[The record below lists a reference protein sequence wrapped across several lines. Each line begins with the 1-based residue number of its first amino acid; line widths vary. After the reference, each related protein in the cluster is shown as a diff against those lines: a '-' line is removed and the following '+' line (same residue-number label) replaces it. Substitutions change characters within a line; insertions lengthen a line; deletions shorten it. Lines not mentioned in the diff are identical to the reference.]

1 MAGNITAA
9 TNGNGYV
16 DRFIDSSGNVIYI
29 EPQTYHTAIEEANAA
44 ASKADTAAASAT
56 DKAGAADS
64 AASAAS
70 AAAAKAEGAAAGIA
84 ESLAKKQDKL
94 TAGDGISISGS
105 TISAAS
111 TKAEVI
117 PLASRVLKP
126 ESGEHA
132 VFIVKAGHVCTLVV
146 NGRANSPNGNIP
158 MLSSIIDNEAST
170 TLNGL
175 LPEGYRHDGTLNIQ
189 VASNVDRV
197 LITLANDQYSNKPL
211 YVQETRG
218 EYYHSISN
226 GSLIAYT
233 FTWAI

>member
-56 DKAGAADS
+56 DKASAAYS

-117 PLASRVLKP
+117 PLASSVLNP
-126 ESGEHA
+126 EFSEHA

-146 NGRANSPNGNIP
+146 NGRTNNN
-158 MLSSIIDNEAST
+158 LSMESSLIDDDAST
-170 TLNGL
+170 VLNGL

-197 LITLANDQYSNKPL
+197 IITLMHDQNNKPL
-211 YVQETRG
+211 YVQDIHGDYTRYIPAH
-218 EYYHSISN
+218 EF
-226 GSLIAYT
+226 IAYT

>member
-64 AASAAS
+64 AASAAI
-70 AAAAKAEGAAAGIA
+70 AAAAKAEGATAGIA

-105 TISAAS
+105 TIRAAK
-111 TKAEVI
+111 KATEII
-117 PLASRVLKP
+117 PLATDKLRP
-126 ESGEHA
+126 AGYADNA
-132 VFIVKAGHVCTLVV
+132 VFIIKSDSACTLVI
-146 NGRANSPNGNIP
+146 NGNVANSIG
-158 MLSSIIDNEAST
+158 MLESLIDDESSQK
-170 TLNGL
+170 LKGL
-175 LPEGYRHDGTLNIQ
+175 LPAGYAHVGTLNIQ
-189 VASNVDRV
+189 VASNVSKLKLMLEAGSD
-197 LITLANDQYSNKPL
+197 KPL
-211 YVQETRG
+211 TVQAFDGSYYYNINSG
-218 EYYHSISN
+218 EQIQ
-226 GSLIAYT
+226 YT

>member
-29 EPQTYHTAIEEANAA
+29 EPQTYHTAIEETNVA
-44 ASKADTAAASAT
+44 ASKADAAAASAT
-56 DKAGAADS
+56 DKAEAADS

-70 AAAAKAEGAAAGIA
+70 AAASKAKAAAAGIT

-117 PLASRVLKP
+117 PLASSALNP

-146 NGRANSPNGNIP
+146 NRRTNNNLY
-158 MLSSIIDNEAST
+158 MLSSLIDDDAST

-197 LITLANDQYSNKPL
+197 IITLMHDQNNKPL
-211 YVQETRG
+211 YVQDIHGDYTRYIPAH
-218 EYYHSISN
+218 EF
-226 GSLIAYT
+226 IAYT